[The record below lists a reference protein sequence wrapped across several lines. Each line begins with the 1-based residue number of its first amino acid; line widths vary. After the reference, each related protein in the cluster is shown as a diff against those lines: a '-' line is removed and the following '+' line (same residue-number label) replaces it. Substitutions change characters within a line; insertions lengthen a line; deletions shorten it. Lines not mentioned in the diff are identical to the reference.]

1 MEALWNWA
9 ISVCLYRKTILPV
22 HLLNKN
28 IVIVSV
34 EKLFF
39 FDYCNYWQKYFND
52 VHQHFVQTTNLCF
65 LFLTPIK
72 VSVTYIAAF
81 KPPASLCVEMRWAS
95 LSIYLQWTD
104 QNIFTRF
111 QLLSQFWALYSHTQA
126 LLQSSVPGF
135 IQWNVVHL
143 VWAKI

>member
-1 MEALWNWA
+1 MEALWYWA

-81 KPPASLCVEMRWAS
+81 KPSASLCVEM
-95 LSIYLQWTD
+95 
-104 QNIFTRF
+104 
-111 QLLSQFWALYSHTQA
+111 
-126 LLQSSVPGF
+126 
-135 IQWNVVHL
+135 
-143 VWAKI
+143 